1 MTDVVILALS
11 LLVVAVQAT
20 LGLFVLLVLA
30 SLVLEP
36 ARRAL
41 LALRRAIAG
50 TELALAAVVAVVA
63 TAGSLYFSE
72 VAGFLACPLCWWQ
85 RIFMYPLAVILTIAV
100 LDRGRSL
107 FSTRRLV
114 AYVGALPVL
123 GAAVAVYHLYVE
135 HVPGAE
141 SVLCRAGVPCSV
153 RWFTELGYIT
163 IPMMALTGFAA
174 IGALLALAFVRP
186 GAQAPGSHPGR

>member
-1 MTDVVILALS
+1 VTDVVVLALS
-11 LLVVAVQAT
+11 LLVVALQVAVV
-20 LGLFVLLVLA
+20 LFVLLVVAARLNDG
-30 SLVLEP
+30 

-41 LALRRAIAG
+41 DGLRRTVRGA
-50 TELALAAVVAVVA
+50 ELALASVVAIVS

-85 RIFMYPLAVILTIAV
+85 RIFMYPLAVILPVAA
-100 LDRGRSL
+100 LDRGLRAG
-107 FSTRRLV
+107 TRRRLT
-114 AYVGALPVL
+114 AYLLPLPFLGALF
-123 GAAVAVYHLYVE
+123 AIYHLYVE

-141 SVLCRAGVPCSV
+141 SALCRSGVPCSV

-174 IGALLALAFVRP
+174 IAALLFLALRPVREP
-186 GAQAPGSHPGR
+186 AA